1 MTKLLFRRH
10 HLTSSFSRTLKIRL
24 DSLVHSTWTSNRTSH
39 ISSSQPQIFNRESSQ
54 LLLLSK
60 LRTTKLTSLRSLREE
75 LSWRERTCRFRNI
88 KLLMSRIISISFPAL
103 RCQLLQPPSKDL
115 GVDHPRKR
123 KHRFQRRETW
133 RASLRTSRSLW
144 SKMKNQSRFKLSTR
158 LPMLSS
164 RSRSHNVWVFQ
175 ATKYPFYS
183 SLHQMLVASI
193 SKSASV
199 KISSSLPSFCSSS
212 TRTKSSTKMPRTFNK
227 GYPISTRIQLILQQQ
242 MRLLW
247 LTDLL

>member
-10 HLTSSFSRTLKIRL
+10 HLTRSFSRTLKHRL
-24 DSLVHSTWTSNRTSH
+24 DSLVHLTWTSNRTSH
-39 ISSSQPQIFNRESSQ
+39 ISSSQPLIFNRESNQ

-60 LRTTKLTSLRSLREE
+60 LRTTKFNSLRSQREE

-88 KLLMSRIISISFPAL
+88 KLLMSRISISFPAL
-103 RCQLLQPPSKDL
+103 RCQLLQLPSKDL

-144 SKMKNQSRFKLSTR
+144 SKMKSQSRFKLSTR

-164 RSRSHNVWVFQ
+164 RSRSHNVWVFRT
-175 ATKYPFYS
+175 TKYPFYS

-193 SKSASV
+193 SKSALA
-199 KISSSLPSFCSSS
+199 KISSSLPSFCSS
-212 TRTKSSTKMPRTFNK
+212 
-227 GYPISTRIQLILQQQ
+227 
-242 MRLLW
+242 
-247 LTDLL
+247 